1 MLFLFTYDGQP
12 TFRDNFFLVSC
23 VLSLVGWGLLQ
34 RKNISDLRTVL
45 GLLLI
50 CVTPIG
56 MMYMLLSPRIRD
68 TDPKFA
74 LICGFIYAV
83 VFFGGLIRVGFFKR
97 NGGFSLLKRVIFL
110 VSALIASAQSWMYMI
125 FIFKLLGAFVF
136 FILAN
141 FLLAYILL
149 KIYSL
154 NKSHTNEQNT
164 KKADLIANT
173 LFWIYAL
180 LTEFIF
186 FSMSAGS
193 I

>member
-1 MLFLFTYDGQP
+1 
-12 TFRDNFFLVSC
+12 
-23 VLSLVGWGLLQ
+23 
-34 RKNISDLRTVL
+34 
-45 GLLLI
+45 
-50 CVTPIG
+50 